1 MGREMHKEISIIA
14 IFSTMSYMLAVYW
27 VGGSIYSRLIF
38 LTLLIS
44 SVVTI
49 LIPAGGF
56 LEVIIVFSYMLMFL
70 FLSKID
76 GVKYYSFIF
85 ILIFSVI
92 FFENSF
98 GIGSVYLIFV
108 GILCLLF
115 SIFLI
120 AKKDHGFFF
129 EIIEFLDNHVIRD
142 SVFYFTLFSL
152 SMLLRIQSG
161 RV

>member
-85 ILIFSVI
+85 ILIFQ
-92 FFENSF
+92 
-98 GIGSVYLIFV
+98 L
-108 GILCLLF
+108 
-115 SIFLI
+115 
-120 AKKDHGFFF
+120 
-129 EIIEFLDNHVIRD
+129 
-142 SVFYFTLFSL
+142 YF
-152 SMLLRIQSG
+152 LRILL
-161 RV
+161 VLDLFI